1 MKFLSVISL
10 LTLLAVAGH
19 CEQIYAKGK
28 SSKETIS
35 SDNKQRTYYLFVPES
50 GDTQRKQPLLLL
62 LHGSNRNG
70 QSLIDKWKDL
80 ADKEKIIIAAPDST
94 NPTNWSVGKDGPDF
108 LRDLVEALKAK
119 YPIDERRVYLFG
131 HSAGAGFAIYMSL
144 FESEYFAAM
153 AIHAGALPPEDY
165 WVVARATRKIP
176 MAIWVGDR
184 DPFFP
189 LKLVRGTRDVLVSK
203 GFSVELTEMP
213 NHNHWYYDL
222 APKINRNAWDFLSKH
237 QLAGNPQYKQYQ
249 FQN

>member
-1 MKFLSVISL
+1 MKFLSAISL
-10 LTLLAVAGH
+10 LTLLAVSGA
-19 CEQIYAKGK
+19 CEQTYAKGK

-35 SDNKQRTYYLFVPES
+35 SGNAQRTYYLFVPE
-50 GDTQRKQPLLLL
+50 GGGPQQKHPLLLL
-62 LHGSNRNG
+62 FHGSGRNG
-70 QSLIDKWKDL
+70 QSLMDKWKDL
-80 ADKEKIIIAAPDST
+80 GDKENIIIAAPDSIDSPQWT
-94 NPTNWSVGKDGPDF
+94 IGKDGPDF
-108 LRDLVEALKAK
+108 LRDLVDALKAK

-131 HSAGAGFAIYMSL
+131 HSAGAGFALYMSL

-184 DPFFP
+184 DSFFP

-222 APKINRNAWDFLSKH
+222 APKINRSAWEFLRKH
-237 QLAGNPQYKQYQ
+237 QLASDPQFKQYKY
-249 FQN
+249 

>member
-1 MKFLSVISL
+1 MKFLSAISL
-10 LTLLAVAGH
+10 LTLILIAVP
-19 CEQIYAKGK
+19 CQPSNAKGK

-35 SDNKQRTYYLFVPES
+35 SGNAQRTYYLFVPES
-50 GDTQRKQPLLLL
+50 GEPQQKLPLLLL
-62 LHGSNRNG
+62 LHGSGRNG
-70 QSLIDKWKDL
+70 QSLMDKWKDL
-80 ADKEKIIIAAPDST
+80 GDKEKIIIAAPDSIDSPQWT
-94 NPTNWSVGKDGPDF
+94 IGKDGPDF
-108 LRDLVEALKAK
+108 LRDLVDALKAK

-131 HSAGAGFAIYMSL
+131 HSAGAGFALYMSL

-189 LKLVRGTRDVLVSK
+189 LTLVRGTRDILVSK
-203 GFSVELTEMP
+203 GFSVELNEMP

-222 APKINRNAWDFLSKH
+222 APKINRSAWDFLRKH
-237 QLAGNPQYKQYQ
+237 QLAGDPQFKQYK
-249 FQN
+249 N